1 MSWRRTLLCVASCLC
16 VSTVLSGAARDR
28 ILFARL
34 GPAHGE
40 LFVSN
45 ADGTGERALT
55 PPGSLDYNPTWSST
69 GNWIVFTS
77 ERDGSA
83 DLYRVH
89 ADGTGLERL
98 TDSPAFDDQATA
110 SPDGRRIAFVTTR
123 AAGFA
128 NLAILDV
135 ATRDVTPLTSGNGG
149 NFRPAWSPDGRWIA
163 FSSDRASDL
172 PSAANRWER
181 LHVTAIYLIRPDGT
195 GLKRISA
202 LDDACG
208 GPAWTHDSA
217 HVVAYCMSPEDTWTY
232 RDDVPAGN
240 TRLVSIDAATG
251 KTTPVAAGTG
261 VKISPAVLSSG
272 QVAYV
277 RSDKPKGV
285 FYADGKAGPA
295 GADVRTPSWSPDGT
309 HVVYSRF
316 ASADRSVVPVPR
328 WSRNPAYELF
338 TTKML
343 PSYAPD
349 GRSFAVTQPITQTT
363 MALIVVTDGQPRT
376 IFTPDSLVLGPQWS
390 PDGKQMVVGVGRFTA
405 FLGEATGD
413 PVNGG
418 AQVGIINADGSGFH
432 VVTSGTNNNA
442 FGSFAPDGRRI
453 VFRTEG
459 PEGEGLRIMTL
470 ADRAVTVLTRGY
482 DNFPVWSPKGDRIA
496 FIRRTGRDFQV
507 FTIQPDGSGLRQLTR
522 TRGNDAHV
530 SWSPDGERLAFSS
543 SRMGF
548 KDEVVN
554 TEAPQPYGEIFVM
567 RADGTH
573 LEQLTDNQWEE
584 AGATWQPHPAAAT
597 VP

>member
-1 MSWRRTLLCVASCLC
+1 MHMSWPRTLLCVASCLC
-16 VSTVLSGAARDR
+16 VGTVLSGATPDR

-34 GPAHGE
+34 GPSHGA
-40 LFVSN
+40 LFIAN

-55 PPGSLDYNPTWSST
+55 PPGSLDYNPSWSST

-77 ERDGSA
+77 ERNGSA
-83 DLYRVH
+83 DLYRVR
-89 ADGTGLERL
+89 ADGTGLEQL
-98 TDSPAFDDQATA
+98 TDNPAFDDQTAA
-110 SPDGRRIAFVTTR
+110 SPDGTRIVFVTTR

-135 ATRDVTPLTSGNGG
+135 ATRAVTPLTSGTGG
-149 NFRPAWSPDGRWIA
+149 NFRPAWSPDGQWIA

-172 PSAANRWER
+172 PSATNRWER
-181 LHVTAIYLIRPDGT
+181 LHVTAICLIRPDGT

-202 LDDACG
+202 PDDACG
-208 GPAWTHDSA
+208 GPAWTRDST

-232 RDDVPAGN
+232 RGSAPGN
-240 TRLVSIDAATG
+240 TRLVSIDAATSE
-251 KTTPVAAGTG
+251 TTPVEAPTG
-261 VKISPAVLSSG
+261 VKISPSVLPSG
-272 QVAYV
+272 QVGYV
-277 RSDKPKGV
+277 RSDEPKGI
-285 FYADGKAGPA
+285 FYADGTAGPA
-295 GADVRTPSWSPDGT
+295 GANIRTPSWSPDGT

-316 ASADRSVVPVPR
+316 MSGGRSVEPVKR

-338 TTKML
+338 TTAML
-343 PSYAPD
+343 PSYAPN
-349 GRSFAVTQPITQTT
+349 GRSFAVTQPVTNTT
-363 MALIVVTDGQPRT
+363 MALIVVESGKPPRT

-390 PDGKQMVVGVGRFTA
+390 PDGRQLVVGVGRFTA

-418 AQVGIINADGSGFH
+418 AQVGIINADGSDFH
-432 VVTSGTNNNA
+432 VVTTGANNNA
-442 FGSFAPDGRRI
+442 FASFAPDGRRI

-459 PEGEGLRIMTL
+459 PEGDGLRIMTL
-470 ADRAVTVLTRGY
+470 ADRSVTVLTRGY

-507 FTIQPDGSGLRQLTR
+507 FTIQPDGGGLRQLTR
-522 TRGNDAHV
+522 TRGNDAHI
-530 SWSPDGERLAFSS
+530 SWSPDGKRLAFSS

-567 RADGTH
+567 DADGSH

-584 AGATWQPHPAAAT
+584 AGATWQP
-597 VP
+597 